1 MTSDALNC
9 GGCGTVCG
17 GGLICTGGQCVCPGG
32 GTPCGGQCTDLQTDL
47 LNCGACGVACGG
59 GQTCTSGS
67 CQCLNV
73 AVSFASDIQPIFTA
87 NCALRGC
94 HGSLRP
100 QEGMDLSA
108 GAAFGSLVN
117 VSASQCGSRLR
128 VAPGDPAASYLMDKL
143 LGVDLCYGSQMP
155 KIGVSLA
162 KNDIDRIGAWICNG
176 AQNN

>member
-1 MTSDALNC
+1 
-9 GGCGTVCG
+9 
-17 GGLICTGGQCVCPGG
+17 
-32 GTPCGGQCTDLQTDL
+32 
-47 LNCGACGVACGG
+47 
-59 GQTCTSGS
+59 
-67 CQCLNV
+67 
-73 AVSFASDIQPIFTA
+73 
-87 NCALRGC
+87 
-94 HGSLRP
+94 
-100 QEGMDLSA
+100 MDLSA